1 MTVSLEDASLARPM
15 STGTMQRRL
24 VLTLSVLDQALLAL
38 ICTVAF
44 CSTDAMAHQTK
55 LSSSQLTMTGDT
67 VAARIELNAIDL
79 NVATGTS
86 LTDADGNVDQQRLAN
101 QLATVQAYVDQH
113 VALGDAGRAACD
125 ATWGSAKAKKDH
137 VVLSES
143 WRCPRGA
150 ALTYRVTLFQ
160 EIDPASRHMVSVDGD
175 RTFIGL
181 LSAQNPQ
188 MVLTQ
193 VAPSKWQTF
202 GRYLVSGVEHIA
214 IGYDH
219 IAFLLAVIVLGRH
232 FWPLFKV
239 VTAFTVAHSITLTLA
254 VLGVVTLP
262 SQLVETLI
270 AASIVY
276 VALENFFVRDIRHR
290 WWLTFTFGLIHGFG
304 FASVLRDYG
313 LPQDAVGLALAAFN
327 IGVEIGQL
335 VVVVMATLIWQGGIR
350 TASAFG
356 WQPNEKDERRVSL
369 MISGV
374 IFLFG
379 MYWLLQRLFW
389 S

>member
-1 MTVSLEDASLARPM
+1 
-15 STGTMQRRL
+15 
-24 VLTLSVLDQALLAL
+24 
-38 ICTVAF
+38 
-44 CSTDAMAHQTK
+44 MAHQTK
-55 LSSSQLTMTGDT
+55 LSSSHLTMTGDT
-67 VAARIELNAIDL
+67 VAAQIELNAIDL
-79 NVATGTS
+79 NVATGS
-86 LTDADGNVDQQRLAN
+86 KLTDADGNVDAQ
-101 QLATVQAYVDQH
+101 QLASQLALVQAYVDKH
-113 VALGDAGRAACD
+113 VTLAAD
-125 ATWGSAKAKKDH
+125 GGSACEAKWGPAQPKKDH
-137 VVLSES
+137 VVLSET
-143 WRCPRGA
+143 WHCPHEA

-160 EIDPASRHMVSVDGD
+160 EIDPASRHMVNVDGD
-175 RTFIGL
+175 RSFIGL
-181 LSAQNPQ
+181 LSVQDPQ
-188 MVLTQ
+188 MALTQ
-193 VAPSKWQTF
+193 ATPSKWQTF
-202 GRYLVSGVEHIA
+202 VRYLVSGVEHIA

-239 VTAFTVAHSITLTLA
+239 ITAFTVAHSITLSLA
-254 VLGVVTLP
+254 VLGIMTVP

-335 VVVVMATLIWQGGIR
+335 VIVVLAALIWQGGIR
-350 TASAFG
+350 VASAFG
-356 WQPNEKDERRVSL
+356 WQPTEQHERQVSL
-369 MISGV
+369 IISGV
-374 IFLFG
+374 ILFVG
-379 MYWLLQRLFW
+379 LYWLLQRLFW